1 MYLRPVILR
10 KNNYP
15 LWTIKQLMK
24 EVEESQKQKEVS
36 QISMAE
42 QSNPKEL
49 RVHSLLLCLAGLK
62 VQLL

>member
-1 MYLRPVILR
+1 
-10 KNNYP
+10 
-15 LWTIKQLMK
+15 MK

>member
-1 MYLRPVILR
+1 
-10 KNNYP
+10 
-15 LWTIKQLMK
+15 MK

-49 RVHSLLLCLAGLK
+49 RVHSLLLRLAGLK